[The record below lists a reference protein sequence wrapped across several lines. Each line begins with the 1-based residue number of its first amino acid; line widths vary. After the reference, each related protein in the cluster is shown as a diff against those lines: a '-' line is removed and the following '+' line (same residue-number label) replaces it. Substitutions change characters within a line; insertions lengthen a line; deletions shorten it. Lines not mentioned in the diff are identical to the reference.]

1 MSAAFERL
9 TRFQGITESM
19 RQLRILVLCAAI
31 CALASAHAFA
41 WTDPVDAHAEIM
53 PLVANS
59 LKLGLVKSGDRI
71 IAVGGRGEIVYSTD
85 TTTWTQAHVPTRA
98 TFTAVAAIDA
108 NVWAVGHEGVIAHS
122 ADAGEHWTIQR
133 KDPLKIGSDVDDA
146 TRDPQQG
153 APLLGVLFTDAQHG
167 MAVGAYSL
175 ALRTDDGG
183 EHWNPMTVASPAD
196 KSAAKNDDDIDD
208 DTAPAKN
215 DGKMTFSERDLKI
228 GQEATPHLNAIA
240 RTGSGGL
247 IIVGERGSAFQSHDD
262 GKTWKRI
269 QLPYDGSM
277 FGVLGF
283 DGDHALAF
291 GLRGH
296 VYETADLG
304 THWAEVETKT
314 ELTLLGGTVLPDGG
328 AVIVGANGIIL
339 ARLNGH
345 DEMHGFIDTPA
356 GILAAVTRIGERT
369 VLVAGENGLS
379 TFTAPSN

>member
-1 MSAAFERL
+1 MRER
-9 TRFQGITESM
+9 RISM
-19 RQLRILVLCAAI
+19 VCAAV
-31 CALASAHAFA
+31 CALAGVHAHA
-41 WTDPVDAHAEIM
+41 WTDPVDAPAEIM

-59 LKLGLVKSGDRI
+59 LKLAIVKSGDRY

-85 TTTWTQAHVPTRA
+85 TTTWKQAQVPTRT
-98 TFTAVAAIDA
+98 TFTAVAAVDA

-122 ADAGEHWTIQR
+122 GDGGEHWTLQR
-133 KDPLKIGSDVDDA
+133 KDALKIGGDIDEA
-146 TRDPQQG
+146 TRDPQRG
-153 APLLGVLFTDAQHG
+153 APLLGVLFKDAQHG
-167 MAVGAYSL
+167 MVVGAYSL

-183 EHWNPMTVASPAD
+183 EHWSPMTVATPKD
-196 KSAAKNDDDIDD
+196 KSAAAKDDGIDD
-208 DTAPAKN
+208 DSAPAKS
-215 DGKMTFSERDLKI
+215 DSKMTFSEKDLKI
-228 GQEATPHLNAIA
+228 GEEATPHLNAIA

-277 FGVLGF
+277 FGVLGYE
-283 DGDHALAF
+283 GDHALAF

-304 THWAEVETKT
+304 THWAEVETNT
-314 ELTLLGGTVLPDGG
+314 ELTLLGGAALPDGG

-339 ARLNGH
+339 ARLAGH

-356 GILAAVTRIGERT
+356 GILAAVVRVGERT

-379 TFTAPSN
+379 TFTAH